1 VISIAPSLAALLL
14 AGIPEA
20 AEYRASIEAW
30 RAEREAKLRADD
42 GWLVLAGLYWLKPGE
57 NRFGSSPD
65 NEIVLPASAPAH
77 AGTFNHAAGKTTVT
91 VAPGVRAS
99 VGGEEV
105 VSRELRLGREP
116 DVLVLGPLSML
127 VIRRGER
134 YAIRAR
140 DKESENR
147 KRFKGLEWYPV
158 DPRYRVVARFVP
170 YGAERR
176 IPIANILGGV
186 SQLRSPGSVVFE
198 LDGQQLRLEPVYETD
213 DAKELF
219 FIFKDK
225 TAPRETYGAGRFV
238 YSELP
243 EDGRVVLDFNKAY
256 SPPCAYTP
264 YATCPLPPKQNEL
277 PVRIAAGERFSAH

>member
-1 VISIAPSLAALLL
+1 VIWVAPSVALVLL

-20 AEYRASIEAW
+20 TEYRASIEAW

-42 GWLVLAGLYWLKPGE
+42 GWLVLAGLYWLKPGA
-57 NRFGSSPD
+57 NRFGSAPD

-77 AGTFNHAAGKTTVT
+77 AGAFTHEAGKTTVS
-91 VAPGVRAS
+91 VEPGVAAT
-99 VGGEEV
+99 VGGEPV
-105 VSRELRLGREP
+105 TSRELRLGREP
-116 DVLVLGPLSML
+116 DVLVLGPLSMI

-134 YAIRAR
+134 FAIRAR
-140 DKESENR
+140 DQESENR

-158 DPRYRVVARFVP
+158 DPGYRVVARFVP
-170 YGAERR
+170 YPAERR

-186 SQLRSPGSVVFE
+186 SQMRSPGSVVFE
-198 LDGQQLRLEPVYETD
+198 LGGRELRLEPVYETD

-225 TAPRETYGAGRFV
+225 TAPSETYGAGRFV

-243 EDGRVVLDFNKAY
+243 KDGRVVLDFNKAY

-264 YATCPLPPKQNEL
+264 YATCPLPPKQNVL